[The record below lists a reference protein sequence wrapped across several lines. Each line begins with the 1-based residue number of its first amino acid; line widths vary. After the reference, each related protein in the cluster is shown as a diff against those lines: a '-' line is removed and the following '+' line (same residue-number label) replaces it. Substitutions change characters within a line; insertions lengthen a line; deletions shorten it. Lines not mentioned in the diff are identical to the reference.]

1 MNFEILFFA
10 LTKVIY
16 PLKYRKSWPPRSNSG
31 PEVGKENDPVFWWRP
46 TGKLFFFYVVFHN

>member
-1 MNFEILFFA
+1 MKLYN
-10 LTKVIY
+10 